1 MNQRNQTSKQ
11 FPVTPPNRHES
22 VRVFLL
28 SQPESDQL
36 RPILGGCALPPQQL
50 SPLIASQTQRT
61 RLPAD
66 AVFGCLLVNG
76 VADFAFPATSPTA
89 AAKGV
94 KRGAKEG
101 LWDRPFCG
109 SQLRQQGSPI
119 IFAGQARPTIS
130 PRSARR
136 KWQIGAVVKRSQ
148 HAPVPMFPHF
158 QRGSHVR

>member
-1 MNQRNQTSKQ
+1 MNQKNQTSKQ

-28 SQPESDQL
+28 SQPESGQL
-36 RPILGGCALPPQQL
+36 RRILGGCALPPQQL

-66 AVFGCLLVNG
+66 AVFGCLPVNG
-76 VADFAFPATSPTA
+76 VAGCALSLTSPTA
-89 AAKGV
+89 AAKGAT
-94 KRGAKEG
+94 RGAKQR

-109 SQLRQQGSPI
+109 SQLRQQGSPT
-119 IFAGQARPTIS
+119 IFAGQASPTIL

-136 KWQIGAVVKRSQ
+136 RRQIGAVIKRSQ
-148 HAPVPMFPHF
+148 RAPVPMFPHF
-158 QRGSHVR
+158 QRGSHAR